1 MTLFSLSSISIL
13 AGTLAIAVRLPG
25 VLAPATFR
33 SAAIKLPRNVPIG
46 RILMGLVAA
55 IVWWV
60 MYHAATD
67 EWKWAQPLIFIG
79 VPVAYLLVAN
89 FGTQYLTLRAV
100 AALLLLIA
108 KQMIDA
114 ADASL
119 APGRLVVTV
128 VAYLWVV
135 TAIWMTVAPHHFR
148 DLLGFLMANDR
159 RCRLACSAGIVVGL
173 ALVVLGVFVY

>member
-1 MTLFSLSSISIL
+1 MTRLSLISIL
-13 AGTLAIAVRLPG
+13 VGTLTTAVWLPG
-25 VLAPATFR
+25 VLMPVTFR
-33 SAAIKLPRNVPIG
+33 AATVKFPRNVPVG

-67 EWKWAQPLIFIG
+67 DWKWAQPLMFIG
-79 VPVAYLLVAN
+79 VPVAYLLVIN
-89 FGTQYLTLRAV
+89 FGTHYLTFRAV

-108 KQMIDA
+108 KPMVDA

-119 APGRLVVTV
+119 VMCRLIVTV

-135 TAIWMTVAPHHFR
+135 AAIWLTVAPHHFR
-148 DLLGFLMANDR
+148 DLLGFMMANDR
-159 RCRLACSAGIVVGL
+159 RCRLAGSAGIVVGL
-173 ALVVLGVFVY
+173 VLVVLGVLVY

>member
-1 MTLFSLSSISIL
+1 MTRLSLISIL
-13 AGTLAIAVRLPG
+13 VGTLAIAVRLPG

-33 SAAIKLPRNVPIG
+33 AAAVKFPRNVPVG
-46 RILMGLVAA
+46 RILMGIVAV

-67 EWKWAQPLIFIG
+67 EWKWAQPLIFVG
-79 VPVAYLLVAN
+79 VPVAYLLVVN
-89 FGTQYLTLRAV
+89 FGTHYLTLRAV

-108 KQMIDA
+108 KQMVDA

-119 APGRLVVTV
+119 SPWRLIVTV

-135 TAIWMTVAPHHFR
+135 TAIWLTVAPHHFR
-148 DLLGFLMANDR
+148 DLLGFVMADDK

-173 ALVVLGVFVY
+173 MLVALGVFVY

>member
-1 MTLFSLSSISIL
+1 MTRLSLISIL
-13 AGTLAIAVRLPG
+13 VGTLAIAVRLPG
-25 VLAPATFR
+25 VLAPAAFR
-33 SAAIKLPRNVPIG
+33 AVAVKFPRNLPVG
-46 RILMGLVAA
+46 RGLMGLVAA

-67 EWKWAQPLIFIG
+67 EWQWAQPFIFIG
-79 VPVAYLLVAN
+79 VPVAYLLVIN
-89 FGTQYLTLRAV
+89 FGTHYLALRAV

-108 KQMIDA
+108 KPMVDA
-114 ADASL
+114 ADAASL
-119 APGRLVVTV
+119 APWRLVVTV

-148 DLLGFLMANDR
+148 DLLGFVMADNR

-173 ALVVLGVFVY
+173 ALVALGVFVY

>member
-1 MTLFSLSSISIL
+1 MTRLSLISIL
-13 AGTLAIAVRLPG
+13 VGTLAIAVRLPG

-33 SAAIKLPRNVPIG
+33 AVAVKFPRNVPGG
-46 RILMGLVAA
+46 RILMGIVAV

-79 VPVAYLLVAN
+79 VPVAYLLVIN
-89 FGTQYLTLRAV
+89 FGTHYLTLRAV

-108 KQMIDA
+108 KQMVDA

-119 APGRLVVTV
+119 APWRLIVTV
-128 VAYLWVV
+128 VAYVWVV
-135 TAIWMTVAPHHFR
+135 TAIWLTVAPHHFR
-148 DLLGFLMANDR
+148 GLLGFVMADNK

-173 ALVVLGVFVY
+173 ALVALGVFVY